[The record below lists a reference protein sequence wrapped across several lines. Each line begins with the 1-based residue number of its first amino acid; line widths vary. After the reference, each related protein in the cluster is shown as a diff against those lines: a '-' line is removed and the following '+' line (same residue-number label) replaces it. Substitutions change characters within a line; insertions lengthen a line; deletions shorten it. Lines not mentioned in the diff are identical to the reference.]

1 MPIHTRRL
9 RCQQKLSIAAAVL
22 VLPELELD
30 RDVWDEGFEGGP
42 SQWNYR
48 YNTVNDQ
55 VPHRYHMQVGGKSN
69 TGITVGLNT
78 LIGPCVSSCE
88 AVSLFRT
95 SETKAVAFSNGSSR
109 SSTRALPVATQQ
121 PLAPRVGT
129 RGRGRH
135 MTVTVTPLN
144 APSPGL

>member
-1 MPIHTRRL
+1 MIISGNRMPIHTRSL
-9 RCQQKLSIAAAVL
+9 RCQQKLSIAAAVP
-22 VLPELELD
+22 VLPEFELEPN
-30 RDVWDEGFEGGP
+30 VWDEAFEGGA

-69 TGITVGLNT
+69 TGITVGVNT

-95 SETKAVAFSNGSSR
+95 SDTKAVAF
-109 SSTRALPVATQQ
+109 
-121 PLAPRVGT
+121 
-129 RGRGRH
+129 
-135 MTVTVTPLN
+135 
-144 APSPGL
+144 